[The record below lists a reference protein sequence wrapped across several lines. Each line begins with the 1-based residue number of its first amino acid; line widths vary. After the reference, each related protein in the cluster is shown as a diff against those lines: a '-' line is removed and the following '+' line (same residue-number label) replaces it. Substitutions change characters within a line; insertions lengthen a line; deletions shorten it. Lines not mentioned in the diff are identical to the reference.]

1 MPQSLPRVL
10 PPEPARQTLPDMK
23 PNALV
28 AGLLLCAVLSPAM
41 AQEKSSTRSFRW
53 VDEKGAVHYGDS
65 VPPQY
70 SRQQT
75 SELNTQGVELRR
87 TPAQLSPSEASS
99 AEEREA
105 LLARQKQHDQ
115 FLLSTYT
122 STRDIEQLR
131 DERVGLI
138 DAQITAAQGFL
149 SAAETRMKSLRER
162 AKSFKPYAETPN
174 ARRMPDPL
182 AEDLVRTLNEERA
195 QRNVMEQKKKEKDQ
209 LRASF
214 QSDIDRYQHLLASR
228 SPSR

>member
-1 MPQSLPRVL
+1 
-10 PPEPARQTLPDMK
+10 MK
-23 PNALV
+23 PNALI
-28 AGLLLCAVLSPAM
+28 AGLLLCVVLAPAT
-41 AQEKSSTRSFRW
+41 AQEKSSSRSFRW
-53 VDEKGAVHYGDS
+53 VDDKGTVHYGDS

-105 LLARQKQHDQ
+105 QAARQKQHDQ

-138 DAQITAAQGFL
+138 DAQIIAAQGFL
-149 SAAETRMKSLRER
+149 GAAEARMKSLRER
-162 AKSFKPYAETPN
+162 AKGFKPYADAPGS
-174 ARRMPDPL
+174 RRLPDPL
-182 AEDLVRTLNEERA
+182 AEDLVRTLNEERT
-195 QRNVMEQKKKEKDQ
+195 QRNVMEQKKREKDQ
-209 LRASF
+209 LRSSF
-214 QSDIDRYQHLLASR
+214 QSDIDRYQYLLASR